1 MKRYERVYA
10 KIDLDAITDNMK
22 RIREKLP
29 EGVNLFAVV
38 KADAY
43 GHGAVRHLRCR
54 TLWMDIV
61 WHWLKRL

>member
-29 EGVNLFAVV
+29 ESVNLFAVV
-38 KADAY
+38 KRTWCCSGGLCAA
-43 GHGAVRHLRCR
+43 GHCGWILSG
-54 TLWMDIV
+54 IG
-61 WHWLKRL
+61 